1 MEMIYILDMERF
13 MRILVINI
21 INGMGISIKKIMSEF
36 YKHMIDSYLYIRW
49 L

>member
-21 INGMGISIKKIMSEF
+21 INGMDISIKNACLNSRSI
-36 YKHMIDSYLYIRW
+36 
-49 L
+49 

>member
-21 INGMGISIKKIMSEF
+21 INGMGISIKKIMSEL
-36 YKHMIDSYLYIRW
+36 YKYMIDSYLYIRW